1 MNALRQA
8 VDRAEQTLAAA
19 GVPSPRHDAEE
30 LAARSLGVERRDL
43 WRFADVGTGFAD
55 AVDRRAAREPLQHI
69 TGRAAFRHL
78 EVLVGPGVFVPRPE
92 TEVVAGAAIQAT
104 RAAGPGAVV
113 VDLGTGSGAIAL
125 AVAQEVPEARVHAVE
140 SEPAAL
146 AWAGRNLA
154 GSTVRLHAGDMA
166 TAAAELDGA
175 VDVVVA
181 NPPYIPDGAEVRD
194 AEVASYDPAAALWAG
209 QDGLDAIRVVERVAA
224 RLLRTGGA
232 VVVEHADR
240 QGVDAPDQFH
250 VTGRWADVADHRD
263 LTDRP
268 RYLTARRAERA
279 R

>member
-8 VDRAEQTLAAA
+8 VGRAEQTLAAA

-43 WRFADVGTGFAD
+43 WRYADVGTGFAD
-55 AVDRRAAREPLQHI
+55 WVARRAAREPLQHI

-92 TEVVAGAAIQAT
+92 TEVVAGAAVQAA

-113 VDLGTGSGAIAL
+113 VDLCTGSGAIAL

-146 AWAGRNLA
+146 VWAGRNLV